1 MAKRALVL
9 GGGFA
14 GCAAAHQLMLMG
26 GWQVTLVEAAPF
38 LGAGNRTMYYGG
50 HPHTFGPR
58 HFLTPWPHIFEFLNT
73 YVPLRR
79 CADHQFRTYVERD
92 QRFYDYPIHQ
102 DDIGTMPDAA
112 QIRKELSDINMAAI
126 QRLDP
131 PELAKLDKNQVSKLN
146 GAAQAKNFEEYW
158 IHSIG
163 RTLYDMFI
171 DRYSRKMWLIDDNKR
186 IDDFTW
192 SPKGVTIKEGPRA
205 AWDTAISAYPI
216 AFNGYDDYFRIA
228 AEGVE
233 VHLSTRIEAYDIP
246 QKTVTLKGE
255 KRHFDVIVNTI
266 SPDILFEHC
275 HGELP
280 YIGRDFHRIVLPIE
294 FALPEHVYFC
304 YYANDEKFTRIVEY
318 KKFTLHRAPT
328 TLISLEIPSRNNKL
342 YPLPFESEKARAKKY
357 FDLMPDGVFS
367 IGRAG
372 SYLYNV
378 DIDDT
383 IDHAMKVA
391 QALKA

>member
-1 MAKRALVL
+1 MKTALVL

-14 GCAAAHQLMLMG
+14 GCAAAHQLRLMG
-26 GWQVTLVEAAPF
+26 GWDVTLVEAAPF
-38 LGAGNRTMYYGG
+38 LGAGVRTMYYGG

-79 CADHQFRTYVERD
+79 CADHQFLTYIERD
-92 QRFYDYPIHQ
+92 QTFYDYPIHM
-102 DDIGTMPDAA
+102 DDIGRMPDRTE
-112 QIRKELSDINMAAI
+112 IRSELSAI
-126 QRLDP
+126 TMEALRGLAP
-131 PELAKLDKNQVSKLN
+131 SELAKLDRDQLLKLN
-146 GAAQAKNFEEYW
+146 GAASAKNFEEFW
-158 IHSIG
+158 VRSIG
-163 RTLYDMFI
+163 RTLYEKFVDG
-171 DRYSRKMWLIDDNKR
+171 YSRKMWMIDDNKQ

-228 AEGVE
+228 ADGVA
-233 VHLSTRIEAYDIP
+233 VHLSTRIERYDIAN
-246 QKTVTLKGE
+246 KAVVLKGE
-255 KRHFDVIVNTI
+255 KRRFDVIVSTI
-266 SPDILFEHC
+266 SPDILFDRC

-280 YIGRDFHRIVLPIE
+280 YVGRDFHRIVLPVE
-294 FALPEHVYFC
+294 FAMPEHVYFC
-304 YYANDEKFTRIVEY
+304 YYAGAEQFTRIVEY

-328 TLISLEIPSRNNKL
+328 TLIGLEIPSRNNKL
-342 YPLPFESEKARAKKY
+342 YPLPLESEKAKAKKY
-357 FDLMPDGVFS
+357 FDMMPDGVFS

-391 QALKA
+391 KALKS